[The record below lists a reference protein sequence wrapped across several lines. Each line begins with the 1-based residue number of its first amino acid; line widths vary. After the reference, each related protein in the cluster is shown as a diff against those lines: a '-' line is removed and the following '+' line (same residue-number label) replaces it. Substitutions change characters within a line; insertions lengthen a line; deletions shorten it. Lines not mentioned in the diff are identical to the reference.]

1 MWLHVN
7 ETFVK
12 KRNSVFGAE
21 VHSAKRGR
29 HFCCPWS
36 QFPPGGGAVLKCKVG
51 AKSRMSLVNDIL
63 LILIRHGDVGV
74 LRTLGERCLAANELE
89 PVVQARM
96 TVVGKLHREC
106 SSALLRHLAYSD
118 LEMTRSA

>member
-1 MWLHVN
+1 MWLHVI

-12 KRNSVFGAE
+12 NGTPFLGLRCIRRNGGDIFVA
-21 VHSAKRGR
+21 RGVN
-29 HFCCPWS
+29 
-36 QFPPGGGAVLKCKVG
+36 FPQGGNMLKCKVG

-96 TVVGKLHREC
+96 TVVGKLHMEC
-106 SSALLRHLAYSD
+106 NSSAS
-118 LEMTRSA
+118 SASCVQ

>member
-1 MWLHVN
+1 MWLHVI

-12 KRNSVFGAE
+12 NGTPFLGLRCIRRNGADIF
-21 VHSAKRGR
+21 VARGVN
-29 HFCCPWS
+29 
-36 QFPPGGGAVLKCKVG
+36 FPQGGGGMLKCKVG

>member
-1 MWLHVN
+1 MWLHVI

-36 QFPPGGGAVLKCKVG
+36 QFPPGGGMLKCKVG
-51 AKSRMSLVNDIL
+51 GMSLVNDIL

-118 LEMTRSA
+118 LEMKRSA

>member
-1 MWLHVN
+1 M
-7 ETFVK
+7 
-12 KRNSVFGAE
+12 
-21 VHSAKRGR
+21 
-29 HFCCPWS
+29 
-36 QFPPGGGAVLKCKVG
+36 LKCKVG

-96 TVVGKLHREC
+96 TVVGTV
-106 SSALLRHLAYSD
+106 SYTGSAVRRFFGILR
-118 LEMTRSA
+118 TVIWK

>member
-1 MWLHVN
+1 MWLHVI

-21 VHSAKRGR
+21 VHSAKRGDIFVAR
-29 HFCCPWS
+29 GVN
-36 QFPPGGGAVLKCKVG
+36 FPQGGNMLKCKVG

-63 LILIRHGDVGV
+63 LILIRRGDVGV

-118 LEMTRSA
+118 PEMTRSA

>member
-1 MWLHVN
+1 MGLRCIRRNGADIFVARGVN
-7 ETFVK
+7 
-12 KRNSVFGAE
+12 
-21 VHSAKRGR
+21 
-29 HFCCPWS
+29 
-36 QFPPGGGAVLKCKVG
+36 FPQKGGGGMLKCKVG

-63 LILIRHGDVGV
+63 LILIRHGNVGV